1 MFVWLIIFWL
11 LKNIMFF
18 FGPSIGHLCLVV
30 TVDMDI
36 HTSSLDEL
44 AVTISA
50 TIRLRP
56 SVKSLVI
63 SQSPLWC
70 ETFSTKFANIWPLS
84 SMCPLML
91 FYNTFVDRAEITML
105 TLDFCSVFFMNS
117 IHVLSQLQ
125 SVWKCFS
132 TLLTDHGVQHMLSVL
147 VSVKRIKI
155 VICLGALVA
164 LQNLGL
170 TMDSVDMV

>member
-18 FGPSIGHLCLVV
+18 FWPSIGHLCLVV

-36 HTSSLDEL
+36 HTSSLDKF

-50 TIRLRP
+50 SIRLRP

-63 SQSPLWC
+63 LQSPWRW
-70 ETFSTKFANIWPLS
+70 EPFSTKFANIWPLT

-105 TLDFCSVFFMNS
+105 TLNFYSVLFMKLVNVFF
-117 IHVLSQLQ
+117 QPCF
-125 SVWKCFS
+125 VWKCNS
-132 TLLTDHGVQHMLSVL
+132 TLLTDHGVQHMLSFL
-147 VSVKRIKI
+147 VSVQWTKI
-155 VICLGALVA
+155 VISFGALIA
-164 LQNLGL
+164 LQNLCPK
-170 TMDSVDMV
+170 MDSVDMV